1 MSKILIIYHS
11 QAGSTRKM
19 AEAVMRGALEIEG
32 AVVWLRKAADATLE
46 ELLEC
51 DGLIIASPEYFG
63 YMAGAIKDFFDRTYE
78 AAKDDRSVSR
88 KPFAIVIGAGNDGT
102 GALSHI
108 ERISRG
114 YRFKRAQE
122 PIVSRGPVTE
132 EIIVRCEELG
142 RIMALGCQ
150 TGIFRAR

>member
-1 MSKILIIYHS
+1 VSKILIVYHS
-11 QAGSTRKM
+11 QAGNTAKM
-19 AEAVMRGALEIEG
+19 AEAVMRGALGIEDT
-32 AVVWLRKAADATLE
+32 VVWLRKAADATLE
-46 ELLEC
+46 ELIEC

-78 AAKDDRSVSR
+78 AAKDDQRLGR
-88 KPFAIVIGAGNDGT
+88 KPFAIVIGAGNDGS

-114 YRFKRAQE
+114 YRFRRAQE
-122 PIVSRGPVTE
+122 PIIARGPVTE
-132 EIIVRCEELG
+132 EAIFRCEELG

-150 TGIFRAR
+150 TGIFRAC